1 MSKKNFKDDNPALA
15 FISGGRGAHDTH
27 DAHEVQTGREATQGR
42 KGKKLPRIN
51 MAFSQENL
59 EYLRLISRIEG
70 VSMTEYVNQLLE
82 VDKAEKSAV
91 LGKARRVLKGVE

>member
-15 FISGGRGAHDTH
+15 FISGGRGTHDTH
-27 DAHEVQTGREATQGR
+27 DVQEVHASREPTQGR

-51 MAFSQENL
+51 MAFSQDNL

-82 VDKAEKSAV
+82 VDKEEKSAV

>member
-1 MSKKNFKDDNPALA
+1 MIHTMYKKYTQAGNLPKGGKGRSYPASIWL
-15 FISGGRGAHDTH
+15 
-27 DAHEVQTGREATQGR
+27 
-42 KGKKLPRIN
+42 
-51 MAFSQENL
+51 SQDNL

-82 VDKAEKSAV
+82 VDKEEKSAV